1 MNMIKSEK
9 SAQDPSAMDDAL
21 LTEQEKRLIK
31 ELKKTG
37 CPVCN
42 HMEDTLFGFFATFQ
56 YTLANNEK
64 AQREHAAEHG
74 FCPAHTWHLAQ
85 TSSSSGL
92 SRGYR
97 TLLLH
102 FAEKLAQLNGDPSD
116 IANGIA
122 QLITDAENCRACRVL
137 QEAENSYIR
146 QLAAFLEQ
154 EKGRVA
160 YSASRGVC
168 LRHLRLLVSFQSHRE
183 IVEFLL
189 FEAVRNLKETAE
201 YMQRFVL
208 KTKALERHL
217 ISRDERYSYLHG
229 LVYVAGGRNVSALH
243 LMRI

>member
-1 MNMIKSEK
+1 MNTIKSENA
-9 SAQDPSAMDDAL
+9 AQDPSTMDDAL

-64 AQREHAAEHG
+64 AQREHAAELG
-74 FCPAHTWHLAQ
+74 FCPAHTWQLAQ

-92 SRGYR
+92 SRGYQ

-102 FAEKLAQLNGDPSD
+102 FAEKLTQLNGDSSD

-122 QLITDAENCRACRVL
+122 QLIIDAENCRACRVL
-137 QEAENSYIR
+137 QEAEHSCMR
-146 QLAAFLEQ
+146 QLAVFLEQ

-160 YSASRGVC
+160 YSASQGVC

-183 IVEFLL
+183 VVEFLL
-189 FEAVRNLKETAE
+189 FEAVRHLKETAE

-208 KTKALERHL
+208 KIEALERHL
-217 ISRDERYSYLHG
+217 ISRDERYSYRHG
-229 LVYVAGGRNVSALH
+229 LVYVAGGRNVYALH